1 MNSESI
7 IVYRSRAEQ
16 IQDEF
21 WWGLVEDNPNFF
33 AWVFGIF
40 FGAILLFIV
49 GLFIYTMYEHF
60 KPNRRRW

>member
-7 IVYRSRAEQ
+7 IVYRSKAEQ

-49 GLFIYTMYEHF
+49 RIFIYTIYARF
-60 KPNRRRW
+60 WKRR